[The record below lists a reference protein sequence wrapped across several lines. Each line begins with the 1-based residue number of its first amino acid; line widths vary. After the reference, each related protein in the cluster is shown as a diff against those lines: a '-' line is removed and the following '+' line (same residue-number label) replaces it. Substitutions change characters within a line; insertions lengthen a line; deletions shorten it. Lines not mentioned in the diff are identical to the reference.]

1 MWTIAGGI
9 LLALVV
15 IVALWLILVVV
26 VGAFALLVRWLKAL
40 PASRRPHVK
49 TEANSSKLGF

>member
-15 IVALWLILVVV
+15 IVALWLVLVVV
-26 VGAFALLVRWLKAL
+26 VGAFALLVRWAKA
-40 PASRRPHVK
+40 RP
-49 TEANSSKLGF
+49 TSKMRHEPHFK